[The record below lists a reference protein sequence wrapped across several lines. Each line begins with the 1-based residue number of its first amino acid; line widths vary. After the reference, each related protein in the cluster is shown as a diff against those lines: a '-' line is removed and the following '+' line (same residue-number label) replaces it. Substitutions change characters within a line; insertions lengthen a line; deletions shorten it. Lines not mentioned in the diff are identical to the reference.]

1 MKQENT
7 KWQHITRT
15 WPRGITPTQRIT
27 QQKQQSLTLNTT
39 GRPAQ
44 RTLSSLGRV
53 SSPTRLTSRDTLAS
67 GRFPVATVGLQIL
80 RCDTEIP
87 LNDK

>member
-44 RTLSSLGRV
+44 RTLSLLGRV
-53 SSPTRLTSRDTLAS
+53 SSPTRLTFLTPSFRKFAFFVGTGEYLAWRLVAAVIRD
-67 GRFPVATVGLQIL
+67 
-80 RCDTEIP
+80 
-87 LNDK
+87 